1 MNAFARARLAKIDHS
16 IFLIKVNHVGTAII
30 RGVLTNLAS
39 LGKNGIC
46 CRLSSSI
53 SAISH
58 LYVGLLRLEAEEVSF

>member
-1 MNAFARARLAKIDHS
+1 MNAFARARLAKIYRS
-16 IFLIKVNHVGTAII
+16 IFLIKVNRVGTAIT

-46 CRLSSSI
+46 CRFSSSI

-58 LYVGLLRLEAEEVSF
+58 LYDGLLRLEAEEISF